1 MPLTYPIATS
11 ARTALAAKAHARS
24 LGEAKRTAETDV
36 TLVSDWL
43 RPSSAEY
50 EKFSGRIEEG
60 LRDGY
65 VQLYEGKGGKPVI
78 AVTYWKR
85 SKQAK
90 PKPTKPAE
98 DHTDDLY
105 FSKRAHSRPS
115 ARRRRPAV
123 DPRQLDLFVGPD
135 RGGFERPDPQNPKV
149 MIVDEEGTGGSI
161 RSGKDGKGRPG
172 ATPAAKTRP
181 DSTKRKK

>member
-11 ARTALAAKAHARS
+11 AKTALASTTHARS
-24 LGEAKRTAETDV
+24 LGEAKRSSGTEV

-43 RPSSAEY
+43 RPSAAEY
-50 EKFSGRIEEG
+50 EKLFNRIDEG

-65 VQLYEGKGGKPVI
+65 VQVYEGKAGKPVI

-85 SKQAK
+85 TGKAK
-90 PKPTKPAE
+90 PKPVKPSE

-105 FSKRAHSRPS
+105 FSKTPKSRPS
-115 ARRRRPAV
+115 ARRRRTIS

-161 RSGKDGKGRPG
+161 RSATAGRGKPG
-172 ATPAAKTRP
+172 GAAAKSPT
-181 DSTKRKK
+181 DSTKRKN

>member
-11 ARTALAAKAHARS
+11 ARTALAAKIHARS
-24 LGEAKRTAETDV
+24 LGEARRTADADV

-43 RPSSAEY
+43 RPSGAEY
-50 EKFSGRIEEG
+50 AKFSARIEDG
-60 LRDGY
+60 LRDGF
-65 VQLYEGKGGKPVI
+65 VQLYEGKGGKPVV

-85 SKQAK
+85 SAKAK
-90 PKPTKPAE
+90 PKPAKPTE

-105 FSKRAHSRPS
+105 FSKRASSRPT

-135 RGGFERPDPQNPKV
+135 RGGFEQPDPQNPKV

-161 RSGKDGKGRPG
+161 RSGRDGKGRPG
-172 ATPAAKTRP
+172 SPAAAKSRT
-181 DSTKRKK
+181 DSTKGKK